1 MRRWILML
9 LLAAVAAGISPQSA
23 FAQLPYRTGYYDD
36 NQSTWLR
43 LQPIYEPANIGGVRL
58 GEPADVHVAAD
69 DTVYAADKAGN
80 IVAMLDQN
88 GRIVG
93 TIGDAEGEGKL
104 NSPQGVFVSDDGEV
118 YVADSGNQRIAVF
131 RKDGAFLREYR
142 KPETSLLGGVS
153 FIPTKL
159 VVDRRGVMYISLN
172 SAYQGLVRLS
182 PEGEF
187 KGFFGANKARQTV
200 MSWIKQLI
208 LNKEQLAQEMASLP
222 LPVVNVAADKDGF
235 LLTATAGSFGSAA
248 IRKLNAGGV
257 DAFKNK
263 TFLGAH
269 GIVDVASDANGF
281 LYNAD
286 TDSEGINIYDEAGN
300 PLFHFG
306 LIDKETQQFG
316 VIGFPTGIAVDSKFN
331 IWVADGRTGTVHKFV
346 RTDFGHDV
354 LTALALYRQGR
365 YEESEAAWD
374 RVYERNDMYNG
385 TFQGLGKAYLES
397 GDYDKALQYL
407 RTAYDTDNYSD
418 AFWQIRLRWLQQN
431 FALAAIIVVLALAAI
446 LYTPKLMKRLLRRY
460 PPPPTLEKPLEELN
474 IFRTIMFHP
483 YEGFYKLKESK
494 VSAKIILLLLAAVVG
509 VKIADVYLRGF
520 LFNPVELSQVNLLG
534 ELAWFAVPWV
544 TWIIANYLVCSVR
557 DGEGRFREVIQGST
571 YALAPYLFLTV
582 PMIALSNIVTLDER
596 VIVDALNAIML
607 LWTAAMMIVMTQVIH
622 NYDFAETLQNTGITV
637 FAIGTIWIFILIVS
651 GLTYNLYDFFYQ
663 LYKEATFSG

>member
-1 MRRWILML
+1 MRRFILML
-9 LLAAVAAGISPQSA
+9 LLAGVAAGLLPQA
-23 FAQLPYRTGYYDD
+23 VHAQLPYRTGYYDA

-43 LQPIYEPANIGGVRL
+43 LQPIYEPADIGGVRL

-69 DTVYAADKAGN
+69 DTVYVVDKAGN
-80 IVAMLDQN
+80 QVAVLDQN
-88 GRIVG
+88 GQVTG
-93 TIGDAEGEGKL
+93 VIGDAEGNGQL
-104 NSPQGVFVSDDGEV
+104 NAPQGVYVSGDGEV

-131 RKDGAFLREYR
+131 GKDGTYSREYR
-142 KPETSLLGGVS
+142 KPESSLLGGVS

-187 KGFFGANKARQTV
+187 KGFFGANKAKGTV
-200 MSWIKQLI
+200 MSWIKKLV
-208 LNKEQLAQEMASLP
+208 LNKEQMAQEQASLP

-235 LLTATAGSFGSAA
+235 LLTATAGSFGSGA

-263 TFLGAH
+263 TLLNGH
-269 GIVDVASDANGF
+269 GIVDVVSDENGF
-281 LYNAD
+281 LYSAD
-286 TDSEGINIYDEAGN
+286 TDSEGIDIYDEAGN
-300 PLFHFG
+300 ALFHFG

-331 IWVADGRTGTVHKFV
+331 IWVADGKTGTVHKFV
-346 RTDFGHDV
+346 RTDFGTDV
-354 LTALALYRQGR
+354 LSALALYRQGR

-374 RVYERNDMYNG
+374 RVYARNDMYNG
-385 TFQGLGKAYLES
+385 TFQGLGKAYLQQ
-397 GDYDKALQYL
+397 GDYNKALRYL
-407 RTAYDTDNYSD
+407 RTAFDTDNYSD
-418 AFWQIRLRWLQQN
+418 AFWQIRLRWLQQH
-431 FALAAIIVVLALAAI
+431 FVWAALIAVTALAAIWFAPRLA
-446 LYTPKLMKRLLRRY
+446 KRLLRRY
-460 PPPPTLEKPLEELN
+460 PPPASWERPLEELR

-494 VSAKIILLLLAAVVG
+494 VSAKVIFLLLAAVVG

-520 LFNPVELSQVNLLG
+520 LFNPVELSQVNLMS
-534 ELAWFAVPWV
+534 ELAWFAVPWL

-571 YALAPYLFLTV
+571 FALAPYLFLSV
-582 PMIALSNIVTLDER
+582 PLIVLSNVVTLDER
-596 VIVDALNAIML
+596 VIIDALNAAML
-607 LWTAAMMIVMTQVIH
+607 LWTAAMLIVMTQVIH
-622 NYDFAETLQNTGITV
+622 NYDFAETLKNTGLTA
-637 FAIGTIWIFILIVS
+637 FAIGIIWVFVLIVS

-663 LYKEATFSG
+663 LYKEATFIG